1 MPSATDFASTGLAM
15 DVDVVWQRLESAGGT
30 LAVRELVGLEGGM
43 ALGIE
48 LCVFEAAGDM
58 IKMIKY

>member
-1 MPSATDFASTGLAM
+1 MPSARNFASAGLAM
-15 DVDVVWQRLESAGGT
+15 DVVWRRLESAGGT
-30 LAVRELVGLEGGM
+30 LAARELVGLEGGV

-58 IKMIKY
+58 IKMLRY

>member
-15 DVDVVWQRLESAGGT
+15 DVVWQRLESAGGT
-30 LAVRELVGLEGGM
+30 LAAPELVGLEGGV

>member
-1 MPSATDFASTGLAM
+1 M
-15 DVDVVWQRLESAGGT
+15 DVVWQRLESAGGT
-30 LAVRELVGLEGGM
+30 LAVRELVGLEGGV

>member
-15 DVDVVWQRLESAGGT
+15 DVVWQRLESAGGT
-30 LAVRELVGLEGGM
+30 LAVRELVGLEGGV

-58 IKMIKY
+58 IRMIKY

>member
-1 MPSATDFASTGLAM
+1 MPSATDFASAGLAM
-15 DVDVVWQRLESAGGT
+15 DVVWQRLESAGGT
-30 LAVRELVGLEGGM
+30 LAARELVGLEGGV

-48 LCVFEAAGDM
+48 LCAFEAAGDM